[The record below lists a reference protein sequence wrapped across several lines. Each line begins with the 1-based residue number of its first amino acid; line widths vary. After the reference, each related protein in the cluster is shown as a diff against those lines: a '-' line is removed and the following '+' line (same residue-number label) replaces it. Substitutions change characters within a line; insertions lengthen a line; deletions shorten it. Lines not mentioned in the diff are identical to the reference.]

1 VANDG
6 DLWGKTTAWLR
17 GLSKR
22 EESTSG
28 GQSRRL
34 ASDECSGNLHQGGG
48 KVAEKGKLWPPC
60 AFIARGERGW

>member
-1 VANDG
+1 VPNDG
-6 DLWGKTTAWLR
+6 GLWGKTTAWLR

-34 ASDECSGNLHQGGG
+34 ASGECSGNLPQGGG
-48 KVAEKGKLWPPC
+48 KVAEKGKLRPPG
-60 AFIARGERGW
+60 AFIAGGERGW